1 MESRTRGPSESCI
14 GKNKGKKL
22 PSYLNFHSFG
32 KKKKVLWERATYV
45 NAIA

>member
-22 PSYLNFHSFG
+22 PSYLNFHSFR
-32 KKKKVLWERATYV
+32 KKKKYYEKGLHMLMQ
-45 NAIA
+45 

>member
-1 MESRTRGPSESCI
+1 MESRTGGPSESCI

-32 KKKKVLWERATYV
+32 KKKVLWERATYV

>member
-32 KKKKVLWERATYV
+32 KKKKSIMRKGY
-45 NAIA
+45 IC

>member
-22 PSYLNFHSFG
+22 PSYLNFHSFR
-32 KKKKVLWERATYV
+32 KKKKKYYEKGLHMLMQ
-45 NAIA
+45 